1 MNRKERQKYLFL
13 LVFFLFLQQPIQQ
26 QTYVLV
32 LIWVPAVNFKVMNV
46 GGFWLVGHLQV
57 VGGGGGG
64 VSSFCQPLGKFGG
77 HPAENHV
84 L

>member
-1 MNRKERQKYLFL
+1 
-13 LVFFLFLQQPIQQ
+13 
-26 QTYVLV
+26 
-32 LIWVPAVNFKVMNV
+32 MNV

-84 L
+84 YPIIEVALMNLEGVSA